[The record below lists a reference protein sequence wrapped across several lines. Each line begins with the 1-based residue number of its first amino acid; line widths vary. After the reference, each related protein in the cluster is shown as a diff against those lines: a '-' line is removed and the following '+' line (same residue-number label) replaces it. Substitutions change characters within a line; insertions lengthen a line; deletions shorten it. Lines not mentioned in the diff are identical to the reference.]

1 MLDQA
6 YLVANRQDRGLLK
19 SRFDQLAEEGRIR
32 FVTFHQ
38 SFSYEDFVEGL
49 RAESDETSGQL
60 RYEVVDG
67 VFKSLCE
74 VAAAKVMQKAEAP
87 LDLGSAA
94 SGKCHSVIRWAAMLA
109 FTTSAC
115 RAAMCCW
122 GTVAGSTSAGAKSR

>member
-1 MLDQA
+1 MSSAPLNQILFGPPGTGKTYATVEAALEVLDQA

-74 VAAAKVMQKAEAP
+74 V
-87 LDLGSAA
+87 
-94 SGKCHSVIRWAAMLA
+94 
-109 FTTSAC
+109 
-115 RAAMCCW
+115 
-122 GTVAGSTSAGAKSR
+122 